1 MFVIFLQKDSPGN
14 RTLRLIWYI
23 LYSMRIV
30 LCLSSWE
37 RNLHFKIWKYN
48 NKNGKLIFT
57 LKDFSNIKHKDV
69 QRSIQRWDIISR
81 SSVLPLNFN
90 EQRFAHF
97 KLSSDLCHQRVTQKQ
112 ILKATMWVEIQGRIS
127 FPSEMSNILWNWKF
141 LLYLKRKT
149 CQLLK
154 VCLKLKFL
162 HLLVGNVKVHQPSS
176 LSLFSNF
183 YRLKS
188 CWPEKYSI

>member
-1 MFVIFLQKDSPGN
+1 MFLIFLQKDSPGN
-14 RTLRLIWYI
+14 RTLLLIWYI

-112 ILKATMWVEIQGRIS
+112 ILKAIVGWERR
-127 FPSEMSNILWNWKF
+127 SNFFSLWNVKYF
-141 LLYLKRKT
+141 M
-149 CQLLK
+149 
-154 VCLKLKFL
+154 KLEISIVFEKENL
-162 HLLVGNVKVHQPSS
+162 PIVES
-176 LSLFSNF
+176 LS
-183 YRLKS
+183 
-188 CWPEKYSI
+188 